1 MNQQHCCLTC
11 QWDFCNRK
19 LEVLISGSLRKTL
32 QHNINKLQTTNLDTD
47 KQCSKLIHDKQ
58 QVKLMRFQNPIQIH
72 ENSLNNLIQKIS
84 VRLRNSQYVYN

>member
-11 QWDFCNRK
+11 LWDFCKKK

-32 QHNINKLQTTNLDTD
+32 QHNINKLQTTNHDTD

-58 QVKLMRFQNPIQIH
+58 QVKLMSFQNPILIH
-72 ENSLNNLIQKIS
+72 ENSLNNLGHKL
-84 VRLRNSQYVYN
+84 VYV